1 MLRSGASLLHKRKT
15 HHDSLTPL
23 NAHQDQGKRKSGGG
37 PADAGSFNSESGVRG
52 PLLVWYSNAPV
63 QSRYPAPAGSAYVLW
78 LSRRPDCHFDCLN
91 QPLRTYHRL
100 RILGSDHPRER
111 QALLPPSRGNF
122 AYDLRTTC
130 LRVCSVMAA
139 RSMPLYLSRQQR
151 VESGHDHVPI
161 PSWPERSKLSTWRIA
176 LTIPVEAA
184 HEEIRPRCFGLLRRR
199 RRASDAARVCRI
211 VHCRD

>member
-1 MLRSGASLLHKRKT
+1 MDGSQARAMPPGPPLRPLSKDAEAPSASVCVLDVAVFTFTNPPECAPR
-15 HHDSLTPL
+15 SR
-23 NAHQDQGKRKSGGG
+23 QRKSGGG

-111 QALLPPSRGNF
+111 QALLNF

-161 PSWPERSKLSTWRIA
+161 PSWPERSKLSTGCKTPEKARIGG
-176 LTIPVEAA
+176 T
-184 HEEIRPRCFGLLRRR
+184 H
-199 RRASDAARVCRI
+199 ARG
-211 VHCRD
+211 